1 MTMRRASLMLLMLVL
16 YACAGGPA
24 VPDWQSQ
31 SQYALENFRQ
41 RYLEGDSSGAA
52 RAFARAKAA
61 LASTGKPALVVKA
74 ELVRCALGVAAL
86 DFDACKEYEARR
98 SDATPEDL
106 AYGAFVDGVLE
117 DPQATQLLPSQYR
130 EIATAQSDPS
140 RDKALARIADPVS
153 RLVAAGA
160 LFRQS
165 KLTPAAVSMAVD
177 TASAQGYRRP
187 LLAYL
192 NVQAKHAQSAG
203 NAAAEEAIRKRIEI
217 VYQSLPDRSR
227 EAQR

>member
-1 MTMRRASLMLLMLVL
+1 MRTHRAPWLLVFLAL
-16 YACAGGPA
+16 CACAGGPA

-31 SQYALENFRQ
+31 SQAALENFRQ

-61 LASTGKPALVVKA
+61 LASTGKPELVAKA

-98 SDATPEDL
+98 SDAASEDL
-106 AYGAFVDGVLE
+106 AYGDFVEGGLK
-117 DPQATQLLPSQYR
+117 DPQAAQLLPSQYR
-130 EIATAQSDPS
+130 EIATAHNDQS
-140 RDKALARIADPVS
+140 RDRALAGIADPVS

-165 KLTPAAVSMAVD
+165 RLTSEGVAVAVD

-192 NVQAKHAQSAG
+192 NVQAKQAQSAG
-203 NAAAEEAIRKRIEI
+203 DAAAEDAIRKRIEI

-227 EAQR
+227 EAPH